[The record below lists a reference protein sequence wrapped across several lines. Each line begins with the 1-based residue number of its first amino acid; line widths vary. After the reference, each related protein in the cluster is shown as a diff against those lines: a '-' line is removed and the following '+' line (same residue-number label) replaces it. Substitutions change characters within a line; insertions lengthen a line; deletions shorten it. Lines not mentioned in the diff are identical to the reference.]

1 MKQLKPIHPGKII
14 LKEYLKP
21 LNISQYKL
29 AKDISVPLSRINQ
42 IILKKR
48 SISVD
53 TAYRLSIYF
62 NTTPEFWLNLQ
73 SLYDLNCL
81 KQNQITAIKKEVLV
95 CKKLSLQP

>member
-1 MKQLKPIHPGKII
+1 MKKLKPIHPGEII
-14 LKEYLKP
+14 LNEYLKP

-29 AKDISVPLSRINQ
+29 AKDLSVPLPRINQ

-53 TAYRLSIYF
+53 TAYRLGIYF

-73 SLYDLNCL
+73 SLYDLNSL
-81 KQNQITAIKKEVLV
+81 KQVNTIKKQVFV
-95 CKKLSLQP
+95 CKELISKA